1 MQRDD
6 KFEDWSRTSEEV
18 APKLY
23 RMYNKQKIIVPP
35 NYDLWI
41 QFEPYGAGSGE
52 ISPAGAVRMR
62 TWYYEDLT
70 DMQQL
75 ITDLEADPNFRW
87 GYDDGETEE
96 SVAQKFAD
104 AGVVTSLWASEEEE
118 QEGTVDTC
126 ASESTSQPD
135 AGESTTETT
144 EESDEE
150 CDQGEAIESSCTNSQ
165 DGSCT
170 TTETGWTNWDG
181 EQVEAGA
188 WYNKTLF
195 SVWGID
201 VTAVEAIAVSGGL
214 LVLIIISA
222 VLCMYCSWRKRDAI
236 KEGVRRASTFVGRGA
251 SHIRKSIVGR
261 DEWVDVEAAELNP
274 ADLTTDTTQRNFL
287 AAMFQYHRE
296 ADDETR
302 KTMKGRRMSSWA
314 ATKNMSG
321 IRGGRKSV
329 Y

>member
-1 MQRDD
+1 
-6 KFEDWSRTSEEV
+6 
-18 APKLY
+18 
-23 RMYNKQKIIVPP
+23 MYNKQKIIVPP
-35 NYDLWI
+35 QYDLWI

-52 ISPAGAVRMR
+52 VSPAGAVRMR
-62 TWYYEDLT
+62 TWYYKELI

-87 GYDDGETEE
+87 GYADGETEE
-96 SVAQKFAD
+96 SVAQRFAA
-104 AGVVTSLWASEEEE
+104 AGVGTSLWASEEEE
-118 QEGTVDTC
+118 QEGSVDTC
-126 ASESTSQPD
+126 VKPTES
-135 AGESTTETT
+135 AGEPGASGGTTEATD
-144 EESDEE
+144 ESAEE

-181 EQVEAGA
+181 EEVEAGA

-195 SVWGID
+195 SVWGIE

-236 KEGVRRASTFVGRGA
+236 KEGVRRASTFVGRSA
-251 SHIRKSIVGR
+251 SQLRKSIVGR
-261 DEWVDVEAAELNP
+261 DETYQVEEAELNP

-321 IRGGRKSV
+321 ARGGRKSV